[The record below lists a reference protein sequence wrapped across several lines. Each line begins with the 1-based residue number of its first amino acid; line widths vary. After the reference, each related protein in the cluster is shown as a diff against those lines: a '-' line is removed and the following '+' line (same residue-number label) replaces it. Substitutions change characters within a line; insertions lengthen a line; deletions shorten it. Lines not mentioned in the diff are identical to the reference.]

1 MDTHSELLDRYAEIE
16 TLKSANNVSLEGVRG
31 WKKGWGQLKHCYC
44 RIW

>member
-1 MDTHSELLDRYAEIE
+1 
-16 TLKSANNVSLEGVRG
+16 VSLEGVRG